1 MKPKDKGGEAG
12 AGDGEL
18 GVGGA
23 QCKNSVSLFSRGSSW
38 QGSNP
43 RHRCDYAR
51 SLTRCATRG
60 RSSVFDLL
68 CPR

>member
-23 QCKNSVSLFSRGSSW
+23 QCKNSVSLFSHVEVPGRD
-38 QGSNP
+38 
-43 RHRCDYAR
+43 RT
-51 SLTRCATRG
+51 LATD
-60 RSSVFDLL
+60 VTMPDL
-68 CPR
+68 